1 MTSNMIRAV
10 ACTRRD
16 GFDVMSI
23 ALELNVA
30 RGQ

>member
-1 MTSNMIRAV
+1 MTSNTIRV
-10 ACTRRD
+10 VPCTRRD